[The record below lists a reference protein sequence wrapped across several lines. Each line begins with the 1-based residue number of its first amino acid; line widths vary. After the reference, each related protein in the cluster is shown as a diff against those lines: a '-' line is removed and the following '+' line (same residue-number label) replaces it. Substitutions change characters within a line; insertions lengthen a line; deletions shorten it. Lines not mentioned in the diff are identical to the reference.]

1 VARVDAF
8 WQTRNALSYL
18 LLPLSWLFHGLALL
32 RRALY
37 RHGILKIHRLPA
49 PVIVVG
55 NIGVGGSG
63 KTPLVIW
70 LVRHLRTLGWKP
82 GIVARG
88 YGGRAK
94 YWPQQVRPD
103 SDSHMVGDEP
113 VMIARLCGCP
123 MSVGPN
129 RVAAAKALLAHHD
142 CDIIVSDDGLQHYAL
157 GRDLE
162 IAVIDGRRRHGNG
175 FLLPA
180 GPLREPPSRL
190 EEVDLIVAKGRAA
203 HGEHLMN
210 YSLGDAIPLKDMA
223 SRRPLRDFRVL
234 TVHALAG
241 IGNPDGFFDMLTERQ
256 LQIIRHP
263 FPDHHPFKSADIE
276 FRDGKPVL
284 MTQKDAVKCEPFAG
298 PRHWFV
304 PVEAALKESFVQ
316 RLNRLLAQ
324 LETQFKP
331 SKPRKPHG

>member
-1 VARVDAF
+1 MSGVEAY
-8 WQTRNALSYL
+8 WQTRNPVAYSLF
-18 LLPLSWLFHGLALL
+18 PLSWLFLGLSAL
-32 RRALY
+32 RRLLY
-37 RHGILKIHRLPA
+37 RRGVLRTHRLPV
-49 PVIVVG
+49 PVIIVG

-70 LVRHLRTLGWKP
+70 LVRHLRSLGWRP

-94 YWPQQVRPD
+94 HWPQQVRPD
-103 SDSHMVGDEP
+103 SDSQMVGDEP

-129 RVAAAKALLAHHD
+129 RVTAAKALLTHHD

-180 GPLREPPSRL
+180 GPLRELPSRL
-190 EEVDLIVAKGRAA
+190 DEVDLVVAKGRAA
-203 HGEHLMN
+203 HGEHLMT
-210 YSLGDAIPLKDMA
+210 YSLGDAICMKDMA
-223 SRRPLRDFRVL
+223 SRRPLRDLRVM

-241 IGNPDGFFDMLTERQ
+241 IGNPDGFFDMLAERQ
-256 LQIIRHP
+256 LQLIRHP
-263 FPDHHPFKSADIE
+263 FPDHHPFRPAEIE
-276 FRDGKPVL
+276 FGDGRPVL
-284 MTQKDAVKCEPFAG
+284 MTQKDAVKCEAFAG
-298 PRHWFV
+298 ARHWFV
-304 PVEAALKESFVQ
+304 PVEAVLKESFVQ
-316 RLNRLLAQ
+316 RLNRLLAK
-324 LETQFKP
+324 LETRFKSP
-331 SKPRKPHG
+331 KTREPHG